1 MAVSDYRYR
10 GVWPNRCIQ
19 HRNAVGIHILCQ
31 GVSKWLMQFGNVSNP
46 SSLGT
51 SVVKSCFSYLSTVIM
66 IKSCDKEKME
76 FHTSLE
82 RCQKYSVNACKIQNG
97 QQGALK

>member
-1 MAVSDYRYR
+1 MASLFYFHLIVAYNIAMPLESTFSAR
-10 GVWPNRCIQ
+10 
-19 HRNAVGIHILCQ
+19 
-31 GVSKWLMQFGNVSNP
+31 VSKWLMQFGIVSNP

-76 FHTSLE
+76 FHTSL
-82 RCQKYSVNACKIQNG
+82 
-97 QQGALK
+97 